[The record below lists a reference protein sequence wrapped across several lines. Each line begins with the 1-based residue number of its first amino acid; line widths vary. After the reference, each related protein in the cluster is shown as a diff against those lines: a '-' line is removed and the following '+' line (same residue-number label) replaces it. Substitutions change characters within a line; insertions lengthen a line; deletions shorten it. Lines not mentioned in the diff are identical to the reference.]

1 MFESDEKKALKN
13 KYNKLSSIS
22 GATGKVK
29 GMLSAAAGGQDLSA
43 LQEGPNSVYG
53 ELKLSEK
60 LAD

>member
-1 MFESDEKKALKN
+1 MFESDEKKALKT

-43 LQEGPNSVYG
+43 L
-53 ELKLSEK
+53 
-60 LAD
+60 

>member
-29 GMLSAAAGGQDLSA
+29 GMLSAAAGG
-43 LQEGPNSVYG
+43 
-53 ELKLSEK
+53 
-60 LAD
+60 